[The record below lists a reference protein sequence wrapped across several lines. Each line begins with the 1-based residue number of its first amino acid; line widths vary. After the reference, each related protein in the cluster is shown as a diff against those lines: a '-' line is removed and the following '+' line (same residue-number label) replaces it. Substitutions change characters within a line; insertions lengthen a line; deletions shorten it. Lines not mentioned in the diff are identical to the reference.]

1 MKKKIIVSLSKGL
14 GLMAVLFVS
23 TACVWVLHRPAVP
36 EELK

>member
-1 MKKKIIVSLSKGL
+1 MKKKLIVSFSKAL

-23 TACVWVLHRPAVP
+23 TACVWVLHRPDVP